1 MLGLTSETQSHG
13 RHFQVSIPIMIH
25 ELLKGR
31 VVRKIDTS
39 EEKVNIDLC
48 AISSKILW
56 NPTSPVLLEVLLGKQ
71 L

>member
-48 AISSKILW
+48 AIS
-56 NPTSPVLLEVLLGKQ
+56 V
-71 L
+71 